1 MKLSK
6 KAEDISPSITL
17 AITAKAKELKESG
30 VDVISFGAGEPDFNT
45 PSNIIEAAYK
55 AMKEGKTKYTATS
68 GIKELKEEICKKFL
82 RDNGLK
88 YDLDK
93 IIVCT
98 GAKQCLA
105 DAFMAILNEG
115 DEVIIPTPY
124 WVSYPELVK
133 IAGGVPVF
141 MEGSIENHFKYEIEK
156 LENIVTSKTKAII
169 INSPNNPTGTIYNKE
184 ELLELAK
191 FAENHN
197 LIIIA
202 DEIYEKLIYDGERH
216 ISIAS
221 LTDYAYNN
229 TIVINGLSKAA
240 AMTGWRIGYAAA
252 NKEIIKLMTSIQS
265 HMTSNTNSIT
275 QYAAIEA
282 LSNTEDSLNKM
293 VKEFDNR
300 RKYMIN
306 RLDSIK
312 GINYILPKG
321 AFYIMV
327 NVSGV
332 YGKSINGEKITDSL
346 SFSKELLKEEN
357 VAVIPGIG
365 FGLDDYIRLSYATS
379 MENIENGI
387 DRIEKFLN
395 KLNQI

>member
-17 AITAKAKELKESG
+17 AITAKAQELRNSG
-30 VDVISFGAGEPDFNT
+30 VDVVSFGAGEPDFNT
-45 PSNIIEAAYK
+45 PSNIIEAAYR
-55 AMKEGKTKYTATS
+55 AMREGKTKYTATS

-82 RDNGLK
+82 KDNGLN
-88 YDLDK
+88 YGLDQ
-93 IIVCT
+93 IIVST

-141 MEGSIENHFKYEIEK
+141 VEGTVENNYKYTIED
-156 LENIVTSKTKAII
+156 LENIVTSKSKAII
-169 INSPNNPTGTIYNKE
+169 INSPNNPTGTIYDKE

-191 FAENHN
+191 FAERNN
-197 LIIIA
+197 IMIIA
-202 DEIYEKLIYDGERH
+202 DEIYEKLIYDGEKH

-221 LTDYAYNN
+221 LTDYAYENS
-229 TIVINGLSKAA
+229 IVINGLSKSA

-252 NKEIIKLMTSIQS
+252 SSRIIKLMTSIQS
-265 HMTSNTNSIT
+265 HMTSNTSSIS

-282 LSNTEDSLNKM
+282 LKNSEDSLNEM

-300 RKYMIN
+300 RKYMID
-306 RLDSIK
+306 RLN
-312 GINYILPKG
+312 GIDGLSYILPKG

-327 NVSGV
+327 NVSKF
-332 YGKSINGEKITDSL
+332 YGEKVNGNEIKDSL
-346 SFSKELLKEEN
+346 SFSKELLDIEK

-379 MENIENGI
+379 IKNIEIGI
-387 DRIEKFLN
+387 DRIENFISKM
-395 KLNQI
+395 K

>member
-1 MKLSK
+1 MKLSR
-6 KAEDISPSITL
+6 KAEAISPSITL

-68 GIKELKEEICKKFL
+68 GIKELKEKICKKFL

-88 YDLDK
+88 YDLDQ

-141 MEGSIENHFKYEIEK
+141 MEGSIKNHFKYEIEK

-300 RKYMIN
+300 RKYMIK

-332 YGKSINGEKITDSL
+332 YGKSINEEKITDSL
-346 SFSKELLKEEN
+346 SFSKEILKEEN

-395 KLNQI
+395 KLN

>member
-88 YDLDK
+88 YDLDQ

-300 RKYMIN
+300 RKYMIK

-332 YGKSINGEKITDSL
+332 YGKSINEEKITDSL

-395 KLNQI
+395 KLN

>member
-17 AITAKAKELKESG
+17 AITAKAKELRESG

-88 YDLDK
+88 YDLDQ

-300 RKYMIN
+300 RKYMIK

-395 KLNQI
+395 KLN

>member
-1 MKLSK
+1 MKLSR
-6 KAEDISPSITL
+6 KAEAISPSITL

-88 YDLDK
+88 YDLDQ

-300 RKYMIN
+300 RKYMIK

-332 YGKSINGEKITDSL
+332 YGKSINEEKITDSL

-395 KLNQI
+395 KLN

>member
-88 YDLDK
+88 YDLDQ

-282 LSNTEDSLNKM
+282 LSNAEDSLNKM

-300 RKYMIN
+300 RKYMIK

-332 YGKSINGEKITDSL
+332 YGKSINEEKITDSL

-379 MENIENGI
+379 MENIESGI

-395 KLNQI
+395 KLN

>member
-88 YDLDK
+88 YDLDQ

-184 ELLELAK
+184 ELLGLAK
-191 FAENHN
+191 FAEKHN

-229 TIVINGLSKAA
+229 TIVINGLSKSA

-327 NVSGV
+327 NVSGF

-387 DRIEKFLN
+387 DRIEKFL
-395 KLNQI
+395 KRLN

>member
-88 YDLDK
+88 YDLDQ

-141 MEGSIENHFKYEIEK
+141 MKGSIENHFKYEIEK

-191 FAENHN
+191 FAENYN

-202 DEIYEKLIYDGERH
+202 DEIYEKLIYDGEEH
-216 ISIAS
+216 ISVAS

-332 YGKSINGEKITDSL
+332 YGKSINEEKITDSL

-395 KLNQI
+395 KLN

>member
-1 MKLSK
+1 MKLSR
-6 KAEDISPSITL
+6 KAEAISPSITL

-88 YDLDK
+88 YDLDQ

-141 MEGSIENHFKYEIEK
+141 MEGSIKNHFKYEIEK

-300 RKYMIN
+300 RKYMIK

-312 GINYILPKG
+312 GITIY
-321 AFYIMV
+321 FQ
-327 NVSGV
+327 
-332 YGKSINGEKITDSL
+332 
-346 SFSKELLKEEN
+346 KEPF
-357 VAVIPGIG
+357 I
-365 FGLDDYIRLSYATS
+365 
-379 MENIENGI
+379 
-387 DRIEKFLN
+387 
-395 KLNQI
+395 

>member
-6 KAEDISPSITL
+6 KAEAISPSITL

-88 YDLDK
+88 YDLDQ

-332 YGKSINGEKITDSL
+332 YGKSINGEKIIDSL

-395 KLNQI
+395 KLN

>member
-1 MKLSK
+1 
-6 KAEDISPSITL
+6 
-17 AITAKAKELKESG
+17 
-30 VDVISFGAGEPDFNT
+30 
-45 PSNIIEAAYK
+45 
-55 AMKEGKTKYTATS
+55 
-68 GIKELKEEICKKFL
+68 
-82 RDNGLK
+82 
-88 YDLDK
+88 
-93 IIVCT
+93 
-98 GAKQCLA
+98 
-105 DAFMAILNEG
+105 
-115 DEVIIPTPY
+115 
-124 WVSYPELVK
+124 
-133 IAGGVPVF
+133 
-141 MEGSIENHFKYEIEK
+141 
-156 LENIVTSKTKAII
+156 
-169 INSPNNPTGTIYNKE
+169 
-184 ELLELAK
+184 
-191 FAENHN
+191 
-197 LIIIA
+197 
-202 DEIYEKLIYDGERH
+202 
-216 ISIAS
+216 
-221 LTDYAYNN
+221 
-229 TIVINGLSKAA
+229 
-240 AMTGWRIGYAAA
+240 MTGWRIGYAAA

-300 RKYMIN
+300 RKYMIK

-332 YGKSINGEKITDSL
+332 YGKSINEEKITDSL

-395 KLNQI
+395 KLN

>member
-1 MKLSK
+1 MKLSR
-6 KAEDISPSITL
+6 KAEAISPSITL

-88 YDLDK
+88 YDLDQ

-141 MEGSIENHFKYEIEK
+141 MEGSIKNHFKYEIEK

-332 YGKSINGEKITDSL
+332 YGKSINEEKITDSL

-395 KLNQI
+395 KLN

>member
-6 KAEDISPSITL
+6 KAEAISPSITL

-88 YDLDK
+88 YDLDQ
-93 IIVCT
+93 IIVCI

-141 MEGSIENHFKYEIEK
+141 MEGSIKNHFKYEIEK

-300 RKYMIN
+300 RKYMIK

-332 YGKSINGEKITDSL
+332 YGKSINEEKITDSL

-395 KLNQI
+395 KLN

>member
-88 YDLDK
+88 YDLDQ

-184 ELLELAK
+184 ELLGLAK
-191 FAENHN
+191 FAEKHN

-312 GINYILPKG
+312 GVNYILPKG

-327 NVSGV
+327 NVSGF
-332 YGKSINGEKITDSL
+332 YSKSINGEKITDSL
-346 SFSKELLKEEN
+346 SFAKELLKEEN

-387 DRIEKFLN
+387 DRIEKFL
-395 KLNQI
+395 KRLN